1 MLQFLSQQTI
11 LFYTMALICAWGVIS
26 QVVLRSMYGN
36 LLRDVRRQGMAKGK
50 FMKQLRQR
58 YQNVC
63 RMKQNTVNAFNTE
76 AFIRKN
82 LLEYRLF
89 GGSLHTWHKVGVQ
102 VFTNVIQDGKC
113 AALGAVGWYISQ
125 PQAVGGMRQ
134 TYLTGTLLMEGIF
147 LLVFGVLDTGF
158 AKQSLEITLQD
169 ELDNVL
175 VLHASSGVQAAKS
188 SVARQKQPESV
199 QPILAEFSKP
209 ANQVEMAKCDASSEE
224 VAVSAESEDVSGH
237 FGKMV
242 SMPGRKKKSVKNSKD
257 GIRDKQ
263 ELKENLGK
271 IREGIRET
279 AAAADTPKEQTAKIL
294 RQMDSDEQ
302 ERVIREVLK
311 ELLS

>member
-89 GGSLHTWHKVGVQ
+89 GGSLHTWKRMAQ
-102 VFTNVIQDGKC
+102 MAAILC

-134 TYLTGTLLMEGIF
+134 TYLTGTLLMEGIS

-188 SVARQKQPESV
+188 SVARQKQPEPV

-209 ANQVEMAKCDASSEE
+209 ANQVEMAKCNASSEE
-224 VAVSAESEDVSGH
+224 VAASAESEDISGH

-242 SMPGRKKKSVKNSKD
+242 SMPGRKKKNVKNSKD

-302 ERVIREVLK
+302 ERAIREVLK

>member
-89 GGSLHTWHKVGVQ
+89 GGSLHTWKRMAQ
-102 VFTNVIQDGKC
+102 MAAILC

-134 TYLTGTLLMEGIF
+134 TYLTGTLLMEGIS

-188 SVARQKQPESV
+188 SVARQKQPEPV

-237 FGKMV
+237 F
-242 SMPGRKKKSVKNSKD
+242 RKN
-257 GIRDKQ
+257 GFHAGT
-263 ELKENLGK
+263 EKEE
-271 IREGIRET
+271 R
-279 AAAADTPKEQTAKIL
+279 KEQQGWYQGQAGAEGESRKNPGGYP
-294 RQMDSDEQ
+294 
-302 ERVIREVLK
+302 
-311 ELLS
+311 

>member
-1 MLQFLSQQTI
+1 M
-11 LFYTMALICAWGVIS
+11 V
-26 QVVLRSMYGN
+26 
-36 LLRDVRRQGMAKGK
+36 
-50 FMKQLRQR
+50 
-58 YQNVC
+58 YQP
-63 RMKQNTVNAFNTE
+63 A
-76 AFIRKN
+76 A
-82 LLEYRLF
+82 
-89 GGSLHTWHKVGVQ
+89 GGW
-102 VFTNVIQDGKC
+102 
-113 AALGAVGWYISQ
+113 
-125 PQAVGGMRQ
+125 R
-134 TYLTGTLLMEGIF
+134 
-147 LLVFGVLDTGF
+147 
-158 AKQSLEITLQD
+158 
-169 ELDNVL
+169 
-175 VLHASSGVQAAKS
+175 HASDLSDRHFADGGNFSSGLWRSGYRICKTVIGDYF
-188 SVARQKQPESV
+188 ARQKQPESV

-242 SMPGRKKKSVKNSKD
+242 SMPGRKKKNVKNSKD

-271 IREGIRET
+271 IRESIRET

>member
-50 FMKQLRQR
+50 L
-58 YQNVC
+58 
-63 RMKQNTVNAFNTE
+63 MKQNTVNAFNTE

-89 GGSLHTWHKVGVQ
+89 GGSLHTWKRMAQ
-102 VFTNVIQDGKC
+102 MAAILC

-134 TYLTGTLLMEGIF
+134 TYLTGTLLMEGIS
-147 LLVFGVLDTGF
+147 LLIFGVLDTGF

-188 SVARQKQPESV
+188 SVARQKQPEPV

-209 ANQVEMAKCDASSEE
+209 ANQVEMAKCNASSEE
-224 VAVSAESEDVSGH
+224 VAASAESEDVSGH

>member
-1 MLQFLSQQTI
+1 MEDLCI
-11 LFYTMALICAWGVIS
+11 P
-26 QVVLRSMYGN
+26 GN
-36 LLRDVRRQGMAKGK
+36 G
-50 FMKQLRQR
+50 
-58 YQNVC
+58 
-63 RMKQNTVNAFNTE
+63 
-76 AFIRKN
+76 
-82 LLEYRLF
+82 
-89 GGSLHTWHKVGVQ
+89 WHRWLPYY
-102 VFTNVIQDGKC
+102 

-175 VLHASSGVQAAKS
+175 VLHASSGVQSAKS
-188 SVARQKQPESV
+188 SVARQKQ

-242 SMPGRKKKSVKNSKD
+242 SMPGRKKKNVKNSKD

>member
-1 MLQFLSQQTI
+1 MVYQPAAGGWRHASDLSDRH
-11 LFYTMALICAWGVIS
+11 FADGGIS
-26 QVVLRSMYGN
+26 
-36 LLRDVRRQGMAKGK
+36 
-50 FMKQLRQR
+50 
-58 YQNVC
+58 
-63 RMKQNTVNAFNTE
+63 
-76 AFIRKN
+76 
-82 LLEYRLF
+82 
-89 GGSLHTWHKVGVQ
+89 
-102 VFTNVIQDGKC
+102 
-113 AALGAVGWYISQ
+113 
-125 PQAVGGMRQ
+125 
-134 TYLTGTLLMEGIF
+134 

-188 SVARQKQPESV
+188 SVARQKQPEPV

-224 VAVSAESEDVSGH
+224 VAASAESEDVSGH

-271 IREGIRET
+271 SGRVSVRQQLRRIHLKSRRRRFCGRWIRMSRN
-279 AAAADTPKEQTAKIL
+279 
-294 RQMDSDEQ
+294 
-302 ERVIREVLK
+302 V
-311 ELLS
+311 

>member
-1 MLQFLSQQTI
+1 MLLTRKHLS
-11 LFYTMALICAWGVIS
+11 AKICWS
-26 QVVLRSMYGN
+26 
-36 LLRDVRRQGMAKGK
+36 
-50 FMKQLRQR
+50 
-58 YQNVC
+58 
-63 RMKQNTVNAFNTE
+63 TV
-76 AFIRKN
+76 
-82 LLEYRLF
+82 LF
-89 GGSLHTWHKVGVQ
+89 GRSLHTWKRMAQ
-102 VFTNVIQDGKC
+102 MAAILC

-134 TYLTGTLLMEGIF
+134 TYLTGTLLMEGIS

-188 SVARQKQPESV
+188 SVARQKQPEPV

-224 VAVSAESEDVSGH
+224 VAASAESEDVSGH

>member
-1 MLQFLSQQTI
+1 
-11 LFYTMALICAWGVIS
+11 
-26 QVVLRSMYGN
+26 
-36 LLRDVRRQGMAKGK
+36 
-50 FMKQLRQR
+50 
-58 YQNVC
+58 
-63 RMKQNTVNAFNTE
+63 
-76 AFIRKN
+76 
-82 LLEYRLF
+82 
-89 GGSLHTWHKVGVQ
+89 
-102 VFTNVIQDGKC
+102 
-113 AALGAVGWYISQ
+113 
-125 PQAVGGMRQ
+125 
-134 TYLTGTLLMEGIF
+134 MEGIS

-188 SVARQKQPESV
+188 SVARQKQPEPV

-224 VAVSAESEDVSGH
+224 VAASAESEDVSGH

>member
-1 MLQFLSQQTI
+1 MKVLQIIPTF
-11 LFYTMALICAWGVIS
+11 GVAGAEK
-26 QVVLRSMYGN
+26 VVLNYLKYNQSDTMHIKAISLYPSQNSMY
-36 LLRDVRRQGMAKGK
+36 DQEIAAKG
-50 FMKQLRQR
+50 LD
-58 YQNVC
+58 V
-63 RMKQNTVNAFNTE
+63 
-76 AFIRKN
+76 
-82 LLEYRLF
+82 
-89 GGSLHTWHKVGVQ
+89 
-102 VFTNVIQDGKC
+102 
-113 AALGAVGWYISQ
+113 
-125 PQAVGGMRQ
+125 
-134 TYLTGTLLMEGIF
+134 TYLHKGHGFDISVVKELKNAIKQYNPDVIHTHLYALKYLLLTGEMKNRKIF
-147 LLVFGVLDTGF
+147 HTIHNQPDKDVGKLDELINRYCF
-158 AKQSLEITLQD
+158 RKSKVIPVTLQD

-175 VLHASSGVQAAKS
+175 VLHASSGVQATKS
-188 SVARQKQPESV
+188 SVARQKQPEPV

>member
-1 MLQFLSQQTI
+1 
-11 LFYTMALICAWGVIS
+11 
-26 QVVLRSMYGN
+26 
-36 LLRDVRRQGMAKGK
+36 MAKGK

-89 GGSLHTWHKVGVQ
+89 GGSLHTWKRMAQ
-102 VFTNVIQDGKC
+102 MAAILC

-175 VLHASSGVQAAKS
+175 VL
-188 SVARQKQPESV
+188 
-199 QPILAEFSKP
+199 AEFSKP

-224 VAVSAESEDVSGH
+224 VAASAESEDVSGH

>member
-1 MLQFLSQQTI
+1 
-11 LFYTMALICAWGVIS
+11 
-26 QVVLRSMYGN
+26 
-36 LLRDVRRQGMAKGK
+36 
-50 FMKQLRQR
+50 
-58 YQNVC
+58 
-63 RMKQNTVNAFNTE
+63 
-76 AFIRKN
+76 
-82 LLEYRLF
+82 
-89 GGSLHTWHKVGVQ
+89 
-102 VFTNVIQDGKC
+102 
-113 AALGAVGWYISQ
+113 
-125 PQAVGGMRQ
+125 MRQ
-134 TYLTGTLLMEGIF
+134 TYLTGTLLMEGIS

-188 SVARQKQPESV
+188 SVARQKQPEPV

-209 ANQVEMAKCDASSEE
+209 ANQVEMAKCNASSEE
-224 VAVSAESEDVSGH
+224 VAVSTESEDVSGH

>member
-1 MLQFLSQQTI
+1 
-11 LFYTMALICAWGVIS
+11 
-26 QVVLRSMYGN
+26 
-36 LLRDVRRQGMAKGK
+36 
-50 FMKQLRQR
+50 
-58 YQNVC
+58 
-63 RMKQNTVNAFNTE
+63 
-76 AFIRKN
+76 
-82 LLEYRLF
+82 
-89 GGSLHTWHKVGVQ
+89 
-102 VFTNVIQDGKC
+102 
-113 AALGAVGWYISQ
+113 
-125 PQAVGGMRQ
+125 MRQ

-175 VLHASSGVQAAKS
+175 VLHASSGVQATKS
-188 SVARQKQPESV
+188 SVARQKQPEPV

>member
-76 AFIRKN
+76 AFIRKKSAGVPSFWRIFAY
-82 LLEYRLF
+82 LE
-89 GGSLHTWHKVGVQ
+89 T
-102 VFTNVIQDGKC
+102 DGTDGRHIMC
-113 AALGAVGWYISQ
+113 RLGAVGWYISQ

-279 AAAADTPKEQTAKIL
+279 AMRRIHLKS
-294 RQMDSDEQ
+294 R
-302 ERVIREVLK
+302 RRRFCGRWIRMSRNV
-311 ELLS
+311 

>member
-1 MLQFLSQQTI
+1 MAAI
-11 LFYTMALICAWGVIS
+11 L
-26 QVVLRSMYGN
+26 
-36 LLRDVRRQGMAKGK
+36 
-50 FMKQLRQR
+50 
-58 YQNVC
+58 
-63 RMKQNTVNAFNTE
+63 
-76 AFIRKN
+76 
-82 LLEYRLF
+82 
-89 GGSLHTWHKVGVQ
+89 
-102 VFTNVIQDGKC
+102 C

-175 VLHASSGVQAAKS
+175 VLHASS
-188 SVARQKQPESV
+188 VARQKQPESV

-242 SMPGRKKKSVKNSKD
+242 SMPGRKKKNVKNSKD

-271 IREGIRET
+271 IRESIRET

>member
-1 MLQFLSQQTI
+1 MKVLQIIPTF
-11 LFYTMALICAWGVIS
+11 GVAGAEK
-26 QVVLRSMYGN
+26 VVLNYLKYNQSDTMHIKAISLYPSQNSMY
-36 LLRDVRRQGMAKGK
+36 DQEIAAKG
-50 FMKQLRQR
+50 LD
-58 YQNVC
+58 V
-63 RMKQNTVNAFNTE
+63 
-76 AFIRKN
+76 
-82 LLEYRLF
+82 
-89 GGSLHTWHKVGVQ
+89 
-102 VFTNVIQDGKC
+102 
-113 AALGAVGWYISQ
+113 
-125 PQAVGGMRQ
+125 
-134 TYLTGTLLMEGIF
+134 TYLHKGHGFDISVVKELKNAIKQYNPDVIHTHLYALKYLLLTGEMKNRKIF
-147 LLVFGVLDTGF
+147 HTIHNQPDKDVGKLDELINRYCF
-158 AKQSLEITLQD
+158 RKSKVIPVTLQD

-188 SVARQKQPESV
+188 SVARQKQPEPV

-209 ANQVEMAKCDASSEE
+209 ANQVEMAKCNASSEE
-224 VAVSAESEDVSGH
+224 VAASAESEDVSGH

-311 ELLS
+311 ELLSASL